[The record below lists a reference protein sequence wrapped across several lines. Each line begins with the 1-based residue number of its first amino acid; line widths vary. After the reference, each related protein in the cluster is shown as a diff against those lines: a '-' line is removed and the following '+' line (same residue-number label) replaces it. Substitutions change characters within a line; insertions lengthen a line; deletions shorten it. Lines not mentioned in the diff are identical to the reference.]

1 MTNKKNTGEFRNV
14 YDDTKTPKPETGT
27 PQTRSFSYRLAY
39 ADPFFLLRDELRPVR
54 LQLELLKTDLLL
66 KEKGIHSTIVVFGS
80 ARISDR
86 ESALKEYEEA
96 EAEARKSPAD
106 KACIHMAEVARKKLE
121 KSKYYEEA
129 RNFARMVSS
138 ASKGSKKHKY
148 IVITGG
154 GPGIM
159 EGANRGAHDIGAI
172 NIGLNI
178 VLPTEQTP
186 NPYIT
191 PELSFQFQ
199 YFAIRKMHFLMRA
212 RALVIFPGGFG
223 TLDELF
229 DALTLI
235 QTKKIT
241 PIPVLLFGE
250 EYWRRIINFEAMV
263 EEGMI
268 DPEDSKIIQYVETAE
283 DACRIIMEFYEKP

>member
-1 MTNKKNTGEFRNV
+1 MTNKENTGEFRNV
-14 YDDTKTPKPETGT
+14 YDDIKTPKSETGT

-86 ESALKEYEEA
+86 EAALKEYEEA

-106 KACIHMAEVARKKLE
+106 KACIHRAETARKKLE

-138 ASKGSKKHKY
+138 AFKGSKKHRY

-250 EYWRRIINFEAMV
+250 EYWRRIVNFEAMV

-268 DPEDSKIIQYVETAE
+268 DPEDLKIIQYVDTAE
-283 DACRIIMEFYEKP
+283 DACRIIMEFYERP